1 MDHRWAAPLL
11 ALGLCLTAPGRAVGQ
26 GTAPR
31 REHGAKGKITGNFPN
46 PFNPD
51 TYLKFTVGADSCAP
65 GSHQF
70 VVTLQVVN
78 VLAQPVAV
86 PVLHGFAKSAAT
98 PSTIPPAAS
107 ATPPTARTPV
117 VPEPP
122 SLPEEL
128 KLHPLRELKLGCGN
142 YVAYWDGKLPNGHL
156 AAAGVYGV
164 LLTVDGSQQDSFKIY
179 YKK

>member
-11 ALGLCLTAPGRAVGQ
+11 ALGLCTIAPRRAVGQ
-26 GTAPR
+26 GTEPR
-31 REHGAKGKITGNFPN
+31 REHGAKGKITGNSPN

-51 TYLKFTVGADSCAP
+51 TYLKFTVGADSCPP
-65 GSHQF
+65 GSQQF

-86 PVLHGFAKSAAT
+86 PVLHAS
-98 PSTIPPAAS
+98 S
-107 ATPPTARTPV
+107 ATPT
-117 VPEPP
+117 
-122 SLPEEL
+122 LPEEL
-128 KLHPLRELKLGCGN
+128 KLHPLRELKLSCGN
-142 YVAYWDGKLPNGHL
+142 YIAYWDGKLPNGHL